1 MKMYTRRALSWV
13 LAIALLITCGIS
25 GLVLPGSAEQPAG
38 ATELFPNGDFE
49 DGAVAPWT
57 NFAADSTHWAIG
69 DGYGIGGSWGMKW
82 IWKGTSVDSTV
93 YAKFDEAITITE
105 PGTYRFSF
113 SSTMTGTTGIKVG
126 LDSLK
131 NAAFINNTWQLGG
144 GKLGDKWQIASKSTV
159 DHKGEWTTYHAD
171 FVVTE
176 ETVALAAEE
185 GLSIWVKTGDVN
197 TYIGD
202 DLAFDNFSL
211 KKWDENQGLIMDGD
225 FDNAVDATF
234 FGTHASTS
242 YRLSWLT
249 NATKA
254 TIVAHP
260 NGEAGNRVLKLIS
273 GPRYMGDASYFV
285 KNQSYLVKF
294 DYSGAAFQLYEGT
307 GGEFVSLTESGLTM
321 NLPETAE
328 NEWKTYAV
336 IYTPA
341 GTNAMRQPLAFT
353 GVSGESYI
361 DNFSIYNYYGP
372 DTLEFAQS
380 AVEIEEG
387 VADKELKLTAKA
399 YGFEVPLPDEITWE
413 TSNAAV
419 ATVADGVVTAVAAG
433 EATITAKAGELTAT
447 CKVTVNEEGSAPVL
461 SGIAL
466 NKTTASVKKG
476 ATVTLTVTGTPAG
489 AALPTIEWTT
499 SDAAIATVENGVVTG
514 VKAGNATITAK
525 AGDFTATCEVTV
537 TEDSPAV
544 PADGNY
550 IVNGDLEQGADVAWG
565 GSSRVQQGVGK
576 DGGWGIK
583 IETTVDEN
591 TTAHLTPGITYAGL
605 LKKLEPNTKYILT
618 FDYKHEGK
626 GFGQFWFNGNFG
638 KLESGTAINAK
649 SFNLTSGEVAWK
661 TVTYEFT
668 TPSEILNDGSLLF
681 RQVQYKQAGNEGTGV
696 AYYDNIK
703 LIKKPDVPA
712 LSGITI
718 KETLSIRE
726 GDKVTLTVAPV
737 PEQAVVPAVEW
748 TTSDANV
755 VTVENGAVTGVK
767 AGTATI
773 TAKVGDF
780 TATCAVTIK
789 ENDGNLLINGD
800 FEEGADISW
809 AGNAAVK
816 DGVGKDG
823 SIGLEVSTVVDENT
837 TSHQAKG
844 VYYKDA
850 VVGLLQPDTV
860 YEISFD
866 VKHAGK
872 GFAELYLNKSFGTV
886 EGSTKAFSGSFNLGS
901 GDYDWKRVTYVF
913 VTPSAALSTGKGSEL
928 LFRQN
933 QYNQAGNEG
942 TGTTW
947 FDNIKL
953 VKVRDVVHA
962 DELVL
967 APSTLELLPKGSG
980 TIKTMTLPEGSSTG
994 ILTYTSSNPEIA
1006 TVTNTGAVT
1015 ALVDSGEVT
1024 ITVTNDK
1031 GKTATAKV
1039 VITEYADLIQNG
1051 GFEQGG
1057 INWNDT
1063 PRAVSGVGKDGTWGL
1078 QMLNPTP
1085 GSQSTVYYKG
1095 SLSAMKPGTTY
1106 ILTYDYFTTKGSKWR
1121 IWSGN
1126 LGFSGATHTA
1136 ESTEWKTYSYIFKT
1150 PNDLALNKGWDFAFV
1165 SEEQGS
1171 DAPSIIDNVTL
1182 RKYTTGVDAESIRL
1196 SPETLTLIP
1205 GRTGKLALYAE
1216 PDNGD
1221 LNDTKYTSSNH
1232 NVAIVEDGVVTAVGN
1247 GTATITA
1254 ITKNGKTATCV
1265 VTVSGD
1271 PALIKNGTFDIEG
1284 DNSWNLEGGAQI
1296 VAGEGSLET
1305 AAGSVSKDTTLSQK
1319 ITGLKPSTPYTL
1331 SMKFRTK
1338 SGKVGV
1344 KIVSGETVLFEGET
1358 GTGTS
1363 WKKTTFEFTTPENIG
1378 SEATV
1383 IFTPAGSG
1391 PAYFDNVS
1399 LTVKASLV
1407 DFVVTDMYW
1416 IGGNQQVKPGTELK
1430 FGVTVVNQ
1438 GQDAV
1443 KKGETIVVE
1452 LRKNG
1457 KAFMTLEHKLDE
1469 DMTTGGNALV
1479 TSTEAW
1485 KAEKGNW
1492 TLSVR
1497 VNPALSILEVN
1508 SSNNTTQKDLR
1519 VADEILVAPDQA
1531 LEYGMTD
1538 LTFSDEFDSLDTI
1551 DQYATGNDGYKWYV
1565 TRQWSAST
1573 IKPDDY
1579 SSKDGVISLISK
1591 QPGYHVT
1598 LATMDVNTGV
1608 GYTWNKGYLEVRM
1621 RIPIADPGKSNVD
1634 YDGSPAIW
1642 SFPDTKWLETSGQN
1656 RAWVEMD
1663 WLEYWGVTEARP
1675 GGYYTVTFHDQ
1686 RTASSEDGYRWFSNK
1701 NAYKEGLGDEQW
1713 HTMGWLW
1720 THNMVI
1726 AYIDGVQVFKM
1737 TYSENDFPSCGVD
1750 THDSV
1755 NHDTTGAFSLMNEM
1769 FNVLFISGSEKFP
1782 LELDYVRI
1790 WQSSTGDVILP
1801 DSGNDD
1807 GNEGDGE
1814 EDSTPID
1821 VNAEDFWWYYGA
1833 DDYGDLITE
1842 ITEEN
1847 YEIILSGG
1855 ELWDRLSEARQK
1867 EIDALFVANGQPS
1880 FTELLAEAQKFAENL
1895 GDGSEGEGESDGE
1908 SESEGEGEGDAPE
1921 AEKPAGTGATTALP
1935 AALATVMLVSS
1946 AALWVS
1952 RKRKREQA

>member
-25 GLVLPGSAEQPAG
+25 GLVLPGSAEQSAG

-49 DGAVAPWT
+49 GFGEATQVTAPWSPFKDAT
-57 NFAADSTHWAIG
+57 EYWEIAKGH
-69 DGYGIGGSWGMKW
+69 GIDGSWGMKW
-82 IWKGTSVDSTV
+82 IVTEGSVDSTI
-93 YAKFDEAITITE
+93 YAKFGEAITITE

-113 SSTMTGTTGIKVG
+113 SSTITGTTGITVG
-126 LDSLK
+126 LESLSDATFVNK
-131 NAAFINNTWQLGG
+131 TSAKIT
-144 GKLGDKWQIASKSTV
+144 SKMTV
-159 DHKGEWTTYHAD
+159 DHKGEWVTYHAD
-171 FVVTE
+171 FVVD
-176 ETVALAAEE
+176 ETTARTLAAEN
-185 GLSIWVKTGDVN
+185 GL
-197 TYIGD
+197 YIKVTDSDAAANIGTN
-202 DLAFDNFSL
+202 LCFDNFSL
-211 KKWDENQGLIMDGD
+211 KKFDESEGLVMNGD
-225 FDNAVDATF
+225 FDKAIDATF

-242 YRLSWLT
+242 YKRSWLT
-249 NATKA
+249 NAANA
-254 TIVAHP
+254 TIVDHP
-260 NGEAGNRVLKLIS
+260 NGEAGNRVLKIVS
-273 GPRYMGDASYFV
+273 GTRYMGDKSYFV

-307 GGEFVSLTESGLTM
+307 SGKLVSLTESGLTM
-321 NLPETAE
+321 NLPATEE
-328 NEWKTYAV
+328 NEWKTYVA

-341 GTNAMRQPLAFT
+341 GSNAMRNPLAFT
-353 GVSGESYI
+353 KPQGDVYI
-361 DNFSIYNYYGP
+361 DNFAIYNYTGP
-372 DTLEFAQS
+372 DTLELS
-380 AVEIEEG
+380 EGAVALDPAET
-387 VADKELKLTAKA
+387 KELAVTAKA
-399 YGFEVPLPDEITWE
+399 YSFQVRTPADLVWE
-413 TSNAAV
+413 TSDAAV
-419 ATVADGVVTAVAAG
+419 ATVEAGVVTAVAAG
-433 EATITAKAGELTAT
+433 KATITAKAGEITAT
-447 CKVTVNEEGSAPVL
+447 CEVTVQEGASAPTL

-466 NKTTASVKKG
+466 DKTTASVKKG
-476 ATVTLTVTGTPAG
+476 ATVTLTATGTPAD
-489 AALPTIEWTT
+489 AAFPTIEWTT
-499 SDAAIATVENGVVTG
+499 SDAAIATVANGVVTG
-514 VKAGNATITAK
+514 VKAGKATITAK
-525 AGDFTATCEVTV
+525 AGEFTATCEVTV
-537 TEDSPAV
+537 TEDAPAPEV

-550 IVNGDLEQGADVAWG
+550 IVNGDFEQGADVTWG

-576 DGGWGIK
+576 DGGWGAK

-591 TTAHLTPGITYAGL
+591 TASHLTPGITYSGL

-626 GFGQFWFNGNFG
+626 GFGQLYFNGNFG
-638 KLESGTAINAK
+638 KLESGTSINAK
-649 SFNLTSGEVAWK
+649 SFSLSSGEVAWK
-661 TVTYEFT
+661 TYTYEFT
-668 TPSEILNDGSLLF
+668 TPTEILNDGSLLF
-681 RQVQYKQAGNEGTGV
+681 RQVQYKQAGNEGTGA

-703 LIKKPDVPA
+703 LIKKPDVPT

-726 GDKVTLTVAPV
+726 GDKVTLTVSPV

-773 TAKVGDF
+773 TAKAGGF
-780 TATCAVTIK
+780 TATCTVTIK

-809 AGNAAVK
+809 GGSTAVK
-816 DGVGKDG
+816 NGVGKDG
-823 SIGLEVSTVVDENT
+823 SVGLELGTVVDETT
-837 TSHQAKG
+837 TSHQSKG
-844 VYYKDA
+844 TYYKDA
-850 VVGLLQPDTV
+850 VVGLLQPDTI
-860 YEISFD
+860 YELSFD

-872 GFAELYLNKSFGTV
+872 GFAELYLNKTFGTI
-886 EGSTKAFSGSFNLGS
+886 EGSTKEFYKSFNLGS
-901 GDYDWKRVTYVF
+901 GDYDWKHVSYVF

-928 LFRQN
+928 LLRQN

-962 DELVL
+962 DSLTLDPAV
-967 APSTLELLPKGSG
+967 LELLPKGSG

-994 ILTYTSSNPEIA
+994 ILTYTSSNPEVV
-1006 TVTNTGAVT
+1006 TVDNTGKVT
-1015 ALVDSGEVT
+1015 ALVDNGEAT

-1063 PRAVSGVGKDGTWGL
+1063 PRAVNGVGVDGSYGL
-1078 QMLNPTP
+1078 QMLNPTA
-1085 GSQSTVYYKG
+1085 GKQSTVYYKG

-1136 ESTEWKTYSYIFKT
+1136 ESTGWTTKTYIFKT
-1150 PNDLALNKGWDFAFV
+1150 PNDLALNKGYDFGFV
-1165 SEEQGS
+1165 SEEEGGN
-1171 DAPSIIDNVTL
+1171 APSIIDNVTL
-1182 RKYTTGVDAESIRL
+1182 RKYTTGTDAESIRL

-1205 GRTGKLALYAE
+1205 GRTGKLALYAV

-1254 ITKNGKTATCV
+1254 TTKNGKTATCV

-1284 DNSWNLEGGAQI
+1284 DNSWILEGGAEI
-1296 VAGEGSLET
+1296 VAGQGSLGT
-1305 AAGSVSKDTTLSQK
+1305 AGATVSKGGTISQK
-1319 ITGLKPSTPYTL
+1319 ITGLKPNTPYTL

-1338 SGKVGV
+1338 SSSAGKANIKV
-1344 KIVSGETVLFEGET
+1344 VSGDTVLFEGAT

-1363 WKKTTFEFTTPENIG
+1363 LKKTSFEFTTPENIG

-1383 IFTPAGSG
+1383 IFTPAAAG
-1391 PAYFDNVS
+1391 PVYFDNVS

-1430 FGVTVVNQ
+1430 FGVTVTNQ

-1457 KAFMTLEHKLDE
+1457 QAFMTLEHTLDG
-1469 DMTTGGNALV
+1469 DLATGDSALV

-1492 TLSVR
+1492 VLSVR
-1497 VNPALSILEVN
+1497 ANPTLSILEIKDT
-1508 SSNNTTQKDLR
+1508 NNTMQKDLR
-1519 VADEILVAPDQA
+1519 VNDEILVAPDQA
-1531 LEYGMTD
+1531 LQFGMTD
-1538 LTFSDEFDSLDTI
+1538 LTFSDEFDGLETI
-1551 DQYATGNDGYKWYV
+1551 DQYATGRDGYKWYV
-1565 TRQWSAST
+1565 TRQWAAST

-1579 SSKDGVISLISK
+1579 SIKDGVITLGCK

-1598 LATMDVNTGV
+1598 LSTMDVNTGV

-1663 WLEYWGVTEARP
+1663 WLEYWGVTDSRP

-1686 RTASSEDGYRWFSNK
+1686 RTENTEEGYRWFSNK

-1713 HTMGWLW
+1713 HTMGWMW
-1720 THNMVI
+1720 TENLVI
-1726 AYIDGVQVFKM
+1726 AYVDGVQVFKM
-1737 TYSENDFPSCGVD
+1737 SFNENEFPSCGVD

-1790 WQSSTGDVILP
+1790 WQNSTGDVIVP

-1807 GNEGDGE
+1807 EEGDE
-1814 EDSTPID
+1814 EESAPVD
-1821 VNAEDFWWYYGA
+1821 VNANDFWWYYGA

-1847 YEIILSGG
+1847 YEIILAGG
-1855 ELWDRLSEARQK
+1855 ELWDCLSEERQK
-1867 EIDALFVANGQPS
+1867 EIDALFVANGQPT
-1880 FTELLAEAQKFAENL
+1880 FTELYAEAQKFAANL
-1895 GDGSEGEGESDGE
+1895 GDDD
-1908 SESEGEGEGDAPE
+1908 EGEGEGDGEEEGEGESTP
-1921 AEKPAGTGATTALP
+1921 PTGATTALP

-1952 RKRKREQA
+1952 RKREQE